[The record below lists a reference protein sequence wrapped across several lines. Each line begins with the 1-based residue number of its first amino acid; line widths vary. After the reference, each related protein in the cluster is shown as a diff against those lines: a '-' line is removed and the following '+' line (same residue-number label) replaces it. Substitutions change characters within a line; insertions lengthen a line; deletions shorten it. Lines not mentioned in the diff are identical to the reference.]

1 MGQLHVMKIVPD
13 SEAEVYFM
21 SLLNEVGVNHNS
33 VICRLGSVFAAP
45 YNEYVLSDGLFRKI
59 KDRLSGKEEEV

>member
-21 SLLNEVGVNHNS
+21 SLLDEVGVNHNS
-33 VICRLGSVFAAP
+33 VICRLGSVFGTP

-59 KDRLSGKEEEV
+59 KDRLSEKEEEV

>member
-33 VICRLGSVFAAP
+33 VICRLGSVFGTP
-45 YNEYVLSDGLFRKI
+45 YNESVLSDGLFRKI
-59 KDRLSGKEEEV
+59 KDRLSEREEEV

>member
-13 SEAEVYFM
+13 SEAEVCFM
-21 SLLNEVGVNHNS
+21 NLLNEVGVNHDS
-33 VICRLGSVFAAP
+33 VICRLGALFGKP

-59 KDRLSGKEEEV
+59 KDRLSEKEEEV